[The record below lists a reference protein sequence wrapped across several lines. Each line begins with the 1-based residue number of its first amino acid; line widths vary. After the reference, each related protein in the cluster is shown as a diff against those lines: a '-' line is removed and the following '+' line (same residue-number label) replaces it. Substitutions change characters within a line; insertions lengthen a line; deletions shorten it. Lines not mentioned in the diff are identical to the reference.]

1 MNSFS
6 SIVFGVVLLG
16 LTLVVNGTFNHK
28 YDNSR
33 PLIQE
38 KIEQRPV
45 NVTDIMNLKGNIISL
60 QYNDSSVPEWI
71 LSGKWQMAP
80 KTDNNTNTNTTGTP
94 EIKFSSTIT
103 MTSIDGTKT
112 HKHRLTDFKLLNMS
126 FPNRTAIIN
135 GTISLVTSEDDFE
148 LIDKRLENVPVGI
161 TIMNVNTIRIDIDKN
176 STKQHFG
183 NFPIYGKV
191 G

>member
-33 PLIQE
+33 ALIQE

-80 KTDNNTNTNTTGTP
+80 KTDNNTNTNITGTP

-126 FPNRTAIIN
+126 FQNRTAIIN
-135 GTISLVTSEDDFE
+135 GTISLVTSEDDFG

-161 TIMNVNTIRIDIDKN
+161 TIMNVNTIRIDMDNN
-176 STKQHFG
+176 SIKQHFG
-183 NFPIYGKV
+183 NLPIYGKV

>member
-1 MNSFS
+1 MNALS
-6 SIVFGVVLLG
+6 SIVFGVALLG

-33 PLIQE
+33 PLTQE

-71 LSGKWQMAP
+71 LSGKWQIAP

-94 EIKFSSTIT
+94 QIKFSSTIT
-103 MTSIDGTKT
+103 MTSIDGTKA

-126 FPNRTAIIN
+126 FQNRTAIIN
-135 GTISLVTSEDDFE
+135 GTISLVTSEDDFG
-148 LIDKRLENVPVGI
+148 LIDKDLENVPVGI
-161 TIMNVNTIRIDIDKN
+161 TIMNANTIRIDIDNN
-176 STKQHFG
+176 SVKQHFG
-183 NFPIYGKV
+183 SLPIYGKV

>member
-33 PLIQE
+33 ALIQE

-80 KTDNNTNTNTTGTP
+80 KTDNNTNTNITGTP

-126 FPNRTAIIN
+126 FQNRTAIIN
-135 GTISLVTSEDDFE
+135 GTISLVTSEDDFG

-161 TIMNVNTIRIDIDKN
+161 TIMNVNTIRIDMDNN
-176 STKQHFG
+176 SIKQHFG